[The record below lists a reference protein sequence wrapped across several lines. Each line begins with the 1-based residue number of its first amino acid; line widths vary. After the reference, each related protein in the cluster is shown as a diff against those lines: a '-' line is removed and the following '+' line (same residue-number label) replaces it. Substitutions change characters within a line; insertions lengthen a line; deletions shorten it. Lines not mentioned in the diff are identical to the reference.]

1 MKKVDITSPLKKLT
15 FGGLSQYNEE
25 SIDLR
30 KQQILDGFRLH
41 SCYHYSEALEVIQKA
56 SEETQ
61 LIPKMITKV
70 YFNFRRN
77 NSFTTILDQLYRIT
91 DRLKFIP
98 KEWHIQICVNPLY
111 KDFTNED
118 YLRFKQVVQNNFG
131 KVKYFIETE
140 KLWEKN
146 TSKVN
151 NSNYVDGSCFFMNG
165 FFRAINN
172 NSFINKPFITF
183 GMLAGGH
190 NHIKKYARYYDDNLK
205 KNDEL
210 EHTEI
215 IRRNINFFLNL
226 NKNIN
231 FEYAITST
239 TSKKNYEGLINQI
252 SILDNL
258 NNHLNGEIE
267 LDDLIDVYS
276 FLNSD
281 TYGIKYS
288 KKPYHKY
295 IYNKRRVLHEILTLM
310 PFINYSKK
318 WL

>member
-1 MKKVDITSPLKKLT
+1 MNKVNVKSPLKKLT
-15 FGGLSQYNEE
+15 FGGLQEYNSE
-25 SIDLR
+25 SIELR
-30 KQQILDGFRLH
+30 KQQILDDFRLH
-41 SCYHYSEALEVIQKA
+41 SCYDYNESLKVIRKA

-77 NSFTTILDQLYRIT
+77 NSFITILDQLYRIT

-98 KEWHIQICVNPLY
+98 KEWHIQICVNPPLT
-111 KDFTNED
+111 DFSNDE
-118 YLRFKQVVQNNFG
+118 YLRFQQAVQKNFG
-131 KVKYFIETE
+131 EVKYFIETE

-146 TSKVN
+146 TSKVI

-165 FFRAINN
+165 FFRAIDNN
-172 NSFINKPFITF
+172 CFTSNPFITF

-190 NHIKKYARYYDDNLK
+190 NHIKKYKRYYDNNLK
-205 KNDEL
+205 KNSKL
-210 EHTEI
+210 EHSDI
-215 IRRNINFFLNL
+215 IKKNIIFFLNL

-239 TSKKNYEGLINQI
+239 SSKKNYENLINQI

-258 NNHLNGEIE
+258 NSHLNGEIE
-267 LDDLIDVYS
+267 LDDLIDIYS
-276 FLNSD
+276 FQNSD

-295 IYNKRRVLHEILTLM
+295 IYNKKRVLHEILTSV